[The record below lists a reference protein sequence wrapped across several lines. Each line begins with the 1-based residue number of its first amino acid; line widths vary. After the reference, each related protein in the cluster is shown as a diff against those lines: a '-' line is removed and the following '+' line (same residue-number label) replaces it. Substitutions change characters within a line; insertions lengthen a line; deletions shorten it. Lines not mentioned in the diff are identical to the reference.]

1 MKDKSRSN
9 GQEKKRTT
17 QEKCQLRRKRSQWRK
32 MVGGN
37 EVTTTIGK
45 DIMKVEKKIH
55 KQREEI

>member
-1 MKDKSRSN
+1 
-9 GQEKKRTT
+9 
-17 QEKCQLRRKRSQWRK
+17 